1 MTDSSGDPLP
11 RPGDPRGLAH
21 RGWHLGDLSG
31 LENSMAAFRR
41 AVDEGFRYLETDVH
55 ATADGIAVAF
65 HDVRLDRVTTGRGAI
80 SAHTLEQ
87 LADIRIGG
95 REPIPTLVEVLQAF
109 PDTFLNIDPKSDA
122 VTGPL
127 LDALL
132 ATDAHDRVCIG
143 SFSGKRLSSL
153 RSILGPGVAS
163 SLAPSEVLR
172 LLRAPRLFDRAR
184 LPEAGVVAAQ
194 VPVASRGV
202 PLVTRRFIESAHT
215 RGIEV
220 HVWTVNEA
228 TEMRRL
234 LDLGVDGIITD
245 RPDVLRS
252 VYRDRGGW
260 Q

>member
-1 MTDSSGDPLP
+1 MTRYLDPAA
-11 RPGDPRGLAH
+11 PRGLAH
-21 RGWHLGDLSG
+21 RGWHLGEMAG

-41 AVDEGFRYLETDVH
+41 AVDEGFHYLETDVH
-55 ATADGIAVAF
+55 ATADGVAVAF

-80 SAHTLEQ
+80 AAHTLAQ
-87 LADIRIGG
+87 LSDVLIGG
-95 REPIPTLVEVLQAF
+95 REPIPTLVEVLEAF
-109 PDTFLNIDPKSDA
+109 PDTFLNVDPKSDA

-132 ATDAHDRVCIG
+132 ATGAHDRVCIG
-143 SFSGKRLSSL
+143 SFSGRRLTSL
-153 RSILGPGVAS
+153 RSILGPTVAT

-194 VPVASRGV
+194 VPVSARGV
-202 PLVTRRFIESAHT
+202 PLVTRRFIESAHA
-215 RGIEV
+215 RSIEV

-252 VYRDRGGW
+252 VYRERGLW
-260 Q
+260 R